1 MPSNISKKQN
11 KIEQISSRFASDLRS
26 LHISRLNF
34 NRDVQALLLKKR
46 RSYCYLA
53 TKRKKEIRK
62 REIEACYFG
71 YSFEQPELPKTI
83 IERAAVIEM
92 VRLGYRYK
100 ARQTFVYEIWSILQ
114 NQRHKDLM
122 RMLNWISYVQIIE
135 LTWRCAWFYLGISF
149 KVLKKRGLRNS
160 QTLTLI

>member
-1 MPSNISKKQN
+1 MFKIAGMPSNISKKQN

-46 RSYCYLA
+46 RSYCYPA

-71 YSFEQPELPKTI
+71 YSFE
-83 IERAAVIEM
+83 
-92 VRLGYRYK
+92 
-100 ARQTFVYEIWSILQ
+100 
-114 NQRHKDLM
+114 
-122 RMLNWISYVQIIE
+122 
-135 LTWRCAWFYLGISF
+135 
-149 KVLKKRGLRNS
+149 
-160 QTLTLI
+160 